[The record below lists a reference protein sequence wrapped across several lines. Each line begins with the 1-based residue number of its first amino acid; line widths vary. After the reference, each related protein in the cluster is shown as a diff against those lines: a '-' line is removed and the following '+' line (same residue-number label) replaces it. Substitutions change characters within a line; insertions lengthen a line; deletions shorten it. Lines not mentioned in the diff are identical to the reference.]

1 MGAAAGN
8 PALICTVLRISAR
21 YGNLSSL
28 EEGYGINLVPLVRF
42 AMEQYENDPCERFGV
57 NFREDAYDVRDIAIS
72 IADVATEPFTRVE
85 LLADILKNMED
96 LYELACEQGFAPILE
111 EWRKYSCTLGQ
122 EVKVI
127 APDMTYYGTAIDI
140 DEEGLLIVKKTDGEL
155 EKVVAGD
162 VSIRPAAAQNNA
174 YA

>member
-1 MGAAAGN
+1 MNAEFGHINYVVIG
-8 PALICTVLRISAR
+8 T
-21 YGNLSSL
+21 
-28 EEGYGINLVPLVRF
+28 GINTHGEP
-42 AMEQYENDPCERFGV
+42 
-57 NFREDAYDVRDIAIS
+57 EDYPEDVRDIAIS

-96 LYELACEQGFAPILE
+96 LYELACEQGFAPVLE

-162 VSIRPAAAQNNA
+162 VSIRPAAAKNNA